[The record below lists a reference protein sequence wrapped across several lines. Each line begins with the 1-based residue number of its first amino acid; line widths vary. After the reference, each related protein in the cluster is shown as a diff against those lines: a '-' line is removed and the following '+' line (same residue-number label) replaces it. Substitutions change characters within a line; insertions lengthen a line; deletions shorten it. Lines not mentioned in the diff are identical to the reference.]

1 MQITNF
7 GGGGTFQSLIEY
19 LPFSC
24 KKLEKCYTSD
34 MKHHFEKK
42 NGFTLAEVLITLG
55 VIGVVAALTL
65 PSVISKFQNQAYI
78 AALKK
83 AYATVQNAHL
93 RVVEENGEPKDWI
106 LFSYITDQGK
116 DNSKNTKIADSY
128 ASYMV
133 GRYCGH
139 TGVAGVTDCISLK
152 PATSFKMLNGQGTQ
166 GNVWYGGY
174 LGLYHYTYQYNLS
187 SGASL
192 ALLFAENSGGGVYWN
207 LWHKNIKILYIIDVN
222 GAKKPNQVGRDI
234 YYFML
239 KDDKLQPYYD
249 GTSDCKKGDLGFT
262 CAYDVIT
269 NGWEFPKD
277 YPY

>member
-1 MQITNF
+1 
-7 GGGGTFQSLIEY
+7 
-19 LPFSC
+19 
-24 KKLEKCYTSD
+24 

-65 PSVISKFQNQAYI
+65 PSVISKFQNQAYL

-83 AYATVQNAHL
+83 SYSTIQNAHL
-93 RVVEENGEPKDWI
+93 RVVGEYGEPREWI
-106 LFSYITDQGK
+106 LFNYIADQGT

-128 ASYMV
+128 AKYIV
-133 GRYCGH
+133 GKYCGH
-139 TGVAGVTDCISLK
+139 APMGKSSCINLEPTMSYK
-152 PATSFKMLNGQGTQ
+152 VLNGQNAQ
-166 GNVWYGGY
+166 GNTWYASY
-174 LGLYHYTYQYNLS
+174 SIYHYTYQYNLS
-187 SGASL
+187 SGATV
-192 ALLFAENSGGGVYWN
+192 ALLFAENSGGGVFWN

-222 GAKKPNQVGRDI
+222 GTKKPNQVGRDI

>member
-1 MQITNF
+1 
-7 GGGGTFQSLIEY
+7 
-19 LPFSC
+19 
-24 KKLEKCYTSD
+24 

-65 PSVISKFQNQAYI
+65 PSVISKFQNQAYL

-83 AYATVQNAHL
+83 SYSTIQNAHL
-93 RVVEENGEPKDWI
+93 RVVGEYGEPSEWDWYDY
-106 LFSYITDQGK
+106 LTDK
-116 DNSKNTKIADSY
+116 DNSKMIKITDSY
-128 ASYMV
+128 ARYIV

-139 TGVAGVTDCISLK
+139 TSGGNVTDCINIDPNDL
-152 PATSFKMLNGQGTQ
+152 KMLNGQSSQ
-166 GNVWYGGY
+166 GNIWYGTGTI
-174 LGLYHYTYQYNLS
+174 YHASNHYKLS
-187 SGASL
+187 TGPTL
-192 ALLFAENSGGGVYWN
+192 ALLFEQNAGGGVHWA
-207 LWHKNIKILYIIDVN
+207 LIHKNIKILYIIDVN

-249 GTSDCKKGDLGFT
+249 GTSDCNKGGLGFT